1 LISTRHIAA
10 VTVAVAA
17 LLCISAP
24 AVAQSNQSVGSDGSV
39 TLINQHLAT
48 LVAGEQP
55 PGRHGGV
62 LRAGNPGARFA
73 AVTQSRPIHL
83 APILL
88 QLAGRYN
95 RAERLLH
102 FQSNGFDANFWG
114 LVGRGRVRL
123 HYSVKF

>member
-1 LISTRHIAA
+1 MALDDLPQPAPTTIGLERFAA
-10 VTVAVAA
+10 AWVERWLA
-17 LLCISAP
+17 
-24 AVAQSNQSVGSDGSV
+24 NGGSV
-39 TLINQHLAT
+39 ALINQHLAS

-55 PGRHGGV
+55 PARHAPAG
-62 LRAGNPGARFA
+62 LGNPGKRFA
-73 AVTQSRPIHL
+73 AIAQARPIHL

-102 FQSNGFDANFWG
+102 YQSNGLEANFWG
-114 LVGRGRVRL
+114 LVGHGRVRL